1 MTIIMTGGAQSLK
14 EGIEESMNGPK
25 VFDTDIIENSFAVR
39 DPTSYSEDGDF
50 FWDKNSRQST
60 SRSYSLEELEQQS
73 KESSGR

>member
-39 DPTSYSEDGDF
+39 DPASYSEDGDF
-50 FWDKNSRQST
+50 FLGQ
-60 SRSYSLEELEQQS
+60 E
-73 KESSGR
+73 